1 MPATTRKSGKSADP
15 QRSAPLRSPRRNGKA
30 GNRVATTEPRPVE
43 QRIRLTGVDWE
54 TFEKLAATTRGGR
67 FAFDRGALEIMSPGP
82 LHEQH
87 AGHLGEFVRIVTRS
101 LRIPRMSMR
110 STTWK
115 RQEADRGI
123 EADDCFYFTPA
134 KIATA
139 NAARARGSNDS
150 NDYPAPD
157 LAVEVDLSAPR
168 IDRAS
173 IYATIRVAEV
183 WRFVD
188 GKARIEHLGQDG
200 TYKRS
205 RSSRFLPVRDSDI
218 QRWLIDEDLND
229 EAAWEQRLEAWAR
242 GLGKPRKT

>member
-1 MPATTRKSGKSADP
+1 MPATARKSGKSADS
-15 QRSAPLRSPRRNGKA
+15 QRSTSLHSPRKNGKA
-30 GNRVATTEPRPVE
+30 GNRVATTEPWAIE

-54 TFEKLAATTRGGR
+54 TFEKLAATARGGR

-82 LHEQH
+82 THESY
-87 AGHLGEFVRIVTRS
+87 GRSLGEFVRIVTRS
-101 LRIPRMSMR
+101 LRIPRMSLG

-115 RQEADRGI
+115 RQEAERGI
-123 EADDCFYFTPA
+123 EADECFYFTPA
-134 KIATA
+134 KIAAA
-139 NAARARGSNDS
+139 NAALARGSNDS
-150 NDYPAPD
+150 NDFPAPD

-168 IDRAS
+168 VDRPA

-183 WRFVD
+183 WRFVN

-218 QRWLIDEDLND
+218 QRWLIDEDLSD
-229 EAAWEQRLEAWAR
+229 EAAWEKRVEAWALE
-242 GLGKPRKT
+242 LGKPRKA